1 MITMAGSEA
10 EDDVASLGDDAAR
23 TGASRGCAIAGIV
36 LACLLLLGLVA
47 LDWLEDSVKD
57 PRRLESDSSSSLGPG
72 ETAEYAD
79 GLRVTVSV
87 PSKASDGSYRFTIT
101 YDNDTD
107 EPIRPIGDS
116 EDGVSQYDIS
126 HAPLIVRAGKLYDD
140 DADPAD
146 INWANDE
153 QAARK
158 LLPSLEEGESVAVPI
173 HVTDARR
180 GTPVTVEVQPPSAG
194 YRPGAGW
201 EFTLD

>member
-1 MITMAGSEA
+1 MAGSEA

-23 TGASRGCAIAGIV
+23 SGTSRGCAIAGIV
-36 LACLLLLGLVA
+36 LACLVLLGLVA

-57 PRRLESDSSSSLGPG
+57 PRRLESDSSLGPG

-87 PSKASDGSYRFTIT
+87 PSKEPDGSYRFTIT

-126 HAPLIVRAGKLYDD
+126 HDPLIVRAGKLYDGD
-140 DADPAD
+140 AADPAD

-153 QAARK
+153 QVARK
-158 LLPSLEEGESVAVPI
+158 LLPSLEEGESVTVPI
-173 HVTDARR
+173 HVTDAKR
-180 GTPVTVEVQPPSAG
+180 GTPVTVEVEPQSAG